1 MNVKKMFPKAQ
12 FKLKL
17 KRKLIEKY
25 FNAKFLLKK
34 RGKNIQLLKNYV
46 QNGFPKLNSA

>member
-1 MNVKKMFPKAQ
+1 MFPKAQ

-17 KRKLIEKY
+17 KRKLIQKY

-34 RGKNIQLLKNYV
+34 KERIYNC
-46 QNGFPKLNSA
+46 

>member
-17 KRKLIEKY
+17 KRKLIQKY

-34 RGKNIQLLKNYV
+34 RKEYTIVK
-46 QNGFPKLNSA
+46 KLCSKWFSKAK